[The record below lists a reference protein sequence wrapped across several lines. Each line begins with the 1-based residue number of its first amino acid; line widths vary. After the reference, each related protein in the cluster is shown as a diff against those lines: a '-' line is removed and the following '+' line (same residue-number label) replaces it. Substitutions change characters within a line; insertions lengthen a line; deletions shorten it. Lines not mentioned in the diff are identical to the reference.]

1 MRPDV
6 ADLQAFYTSRHG
18 QLARRLIVTQIRR
31 LWPRLSG
38 LVVAGLGYPMPFLVA
53 LDEAERVLA
62 LQLYG
67 PGVPPWPEDE
77 PCRLATV
84 AEDQLPLPDRSV
96 DRLLLVHAL
105 ETSPRV
111 RRLMRE
117 VWRVLADG
125 GRLIALVPNRH
136 GLWCWS
142 ERTPFGHGQPFS
154 AGQLERSLRG
164 HLFTPMANTG
174 ALYLPPTERRLLL
187 RFAIPVERLGVRLAP
202 GLAGVNL
209 IEAEK
214 QILAPT
220 ASAAPARARQ
230 QRVYAPVAA
239 GAVPA

>member
-6 ADLQAFYTSRHG
+6 ADLQAFYASRHG

-31 LWPRLSG
+31 LWPRLG
-38 LVVAGLGYPMPFLVA
+38 GMVVAGLGYPMPFLVA

-67 PGVPPWPEDE
+67 TGVPGWPEGE
-77 PCRLATV
+77 ACRLTTV
-84 AEDQLPLPDRSV
+84 AEDQLPLPDGSV

-105 ETSPRV
+105 ETSPRA

-125 GRLIALVPNRH
+125 GRLIALVPNRR

-154 AGQLERSLRG
+154 TAQLERTMRG
-164 HLFTPMANTG
+164 HLFTPIATAG

-187 RFAIPVERLGVRLAP
+187 RFAIPLERLGVRLAP

-214 QILAPT
+214 QILVPT
-220 ASAAPARARQ
+220 PLAAPARASPR
-230 QRVYAPVAA
+230 RVYAPVPA